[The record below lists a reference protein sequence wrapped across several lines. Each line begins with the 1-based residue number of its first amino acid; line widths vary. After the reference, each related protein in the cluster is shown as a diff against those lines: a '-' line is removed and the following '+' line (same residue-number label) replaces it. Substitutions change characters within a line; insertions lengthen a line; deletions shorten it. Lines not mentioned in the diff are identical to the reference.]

1 MIFDEKEKLKLRSI
15 LAQRISSLCKDGYSI
30 LFHYQEDTTNFM
42 KLRHKSNGS
51 VITLAVSIADNF
63 MVQKSNG
70 VKVYSGKIQP

>member
-30 LFHYQEDTTNFM
+30 LFHHQGDTTNFV

-63 MVQKSNG
+63 MVQRTNGKS
-70 VKVYSGKIQP
+70 VYKGKITA